1 MANWDFYILVRDR
14 KPIAMALN
22 TDASLLSAHEDLLS
36 IFHGAADA
44 TSELIPIEDCPNE
57 ELAPVLHISQV
68 MLARA
73 QEQAYA
79 SIELF
84 LSGHW
89 AAFEAL
95 SRISLEYSV
104 RFSALMNDDP
114 RKTLGSYLGG
124 HFLEMEKRQ
133 GQMRDTLVAAGDEH
147 ALHQLDSARQ
157 HMLLRQELVNAYA
170 NFCGFSLMQGKMN
183 PRAYDHFN
191 ALGKASLYRGLY
203 SVLSSQVHA
212 DAETLVDYIVIHC
225 VQRTDEERDIAAQE
239 MHHWMA
245 HFLVKLIA
253 AYVEACNGFAR
264 RFSLDS
270 MSRQLEEMHR
280 RVTEIED
287 RYSNDFRQFET
298 NATDP

>member
-1 MANWDFYILVRDR
+1 MVLT
-14 KPIAMALN
+14 
-22 TDASLLSAHEDLLS
+22 TDADLASAHEDLLS
-36 IFHGAADA
+36 AFQGAVEA

-73 QEQAYA
+73 QEQAQA

-95 SRISLEYSV
+95 SRISLEYSI

-114 RKTLGSYLGG
+114 RKTLGSYLDG
-124 HFLEMEKRQ
+124 HFMEMEKRQ
-133 GQMRDTLVAAGDEH
+133 RQMRDALTAEGDDH
-147 ALHQLDSARQ
+147 SLRQLDSARQ
-157 HMLLRQELVNAYA
+157 HMLFRRELVNAYA
-170 NFCGFSLMQGKMN
+170 NFSGFSLAGGARYSAFN
-183 PRAYDHFN
+183 HFDE
-191 ALGKASLYRGLY
+191 LGKASLYRGLY

-212 DAETLVDYIVIHC
+212 DAESLVDYIVIHC

-239 MHHWMA
+239 MYHWMA

-253 AYVEACNGFAR
+253 AYVEACKGFAQ

-270 MSRQLEEMHR
+270 MSRQLDEVHR
-280 RVTEIED
+280 RVVEIEG
-287 RYSNDFRQFET
+287 RYSNDFRQFKT

>member
-1 MANWDFYILVRDR
+1 
-14 KPIAMALN
+14 MALT
-22 TDASLLSAHEDLLS
+22 TDPSLLSAHEDLLS
-36 IFHGAADA
+36 VFQSAVEA

-73 QEQAYA
+73 QEQAHA

-104 RFSALMNDDP
+104 RFSGLMNDDP

-133 GQMRDTLVAAGDEH
+133 GQMRDTLIATGDEH
-147 ALHQLDSARQ
+147 ALRQLDSARQ

-170 NFCGFSLMQGKMN
+170 NFCGFSLTQGKKN
-183 PRAYDHFN
+183 SSVFDHFN
-191 ALGKASLYRGLY
+191 ALGKADLYRGLY

-212 DAETLVDYIVIHC
+212 DAESLVDYIVIHC

-239 MHHWMA
+239 MYHWMA
-245 HFLVKLIA
+245 HFLVKLIV
-253 AYVEACNGFAR
+253 AYVEACSGFAR
-264 RFSLDS
+264 RFSMDT
-270 MSRQLEEMHR
+270 MSRQLEEIHHR
-280 RVTEIED
+280 VAEIEGK
-287 RYSNDFRQFET
+287 YSNDFRQFKT